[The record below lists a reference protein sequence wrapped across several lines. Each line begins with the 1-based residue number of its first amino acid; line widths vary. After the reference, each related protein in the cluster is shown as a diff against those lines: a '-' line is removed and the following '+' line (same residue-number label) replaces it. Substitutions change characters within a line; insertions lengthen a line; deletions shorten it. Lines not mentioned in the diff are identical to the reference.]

1 MLFKGEKSLFPR
13 MRYDYVIEEKKK
25 YWFYKSGNQFC
36 SNHLKAF

>member
-1 MLFKGEKSLFPR
+1 MLFKGEKSSFPR

-25 YWFYKSGNQFC
+25 YWLSGNQFC

>member
-25 YWFYKSGNQFC
+25 ILVKWESILF
-36 SNHLKAF
+36 